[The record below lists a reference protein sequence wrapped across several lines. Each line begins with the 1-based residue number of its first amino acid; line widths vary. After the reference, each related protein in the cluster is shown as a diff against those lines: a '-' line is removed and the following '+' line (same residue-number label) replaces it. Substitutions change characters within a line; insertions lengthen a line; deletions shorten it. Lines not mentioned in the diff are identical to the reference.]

1 MTDAAVSGE
10 RFEFGRVVGQTF
22 SLIGRNFVWFLLL
35 ALIFVGVPDFG
46 VFYAQGYIFQSQP
59 DLYGWVT
66 FGGAVV
72 ALVTTYILQGALTR
86 AAVDDLSGR
95 GVRLGAA
102 IGAGFANFFPL
113 FIVAILVGLGVFLGF
128 IALIVPAILLA
139 VRWAVAA
146 PALVMERVGP
156 TGAMGRSADL
166 TEGHRWAIFGLLLL
180 YLVFAYALQIGLALL
195 ITSMGAT
202 LQDRVVLS
210 TPGLLFGVLNA
221 AVSAVVTL
229 ISTVGTASLYFELRR
244 VKDGVGVEDLAKV
257 FD

>member
-22 SLIGRNFVWFLLL
+22 SLIGKNFVWFLLL
-35 ALIFVGVPDFG
+35 ALIFVGIPRFG
-46 VFYAQGYIFQSQP
+46 VSYAQAYFLQSRP
-59 DLYGWVT
+59 ELFGWVT

-102 IGAGFANFFPL
+102 IGDGFANFFPL
-113 FIVAILVGLGVFLGF
+113 FIVAILVGLGVGLGF
-128 IALIVPAILLA
+128 IALIVPALVLA

-146 PALVMERVGP
+146 PAVVMERVGP
-156 TGAMGRSADL
+156 TGAMGRSAEL

-202 LQDRVVLS
+202 LEDRIALS
-210 TPGLLFGVLNA
+210 MSGFIVGALGA
-221 AVSAVVTL
+221 ASSAVVTL
-229 ISTVGTASLYFELRR
+229 ISSVGTASLYFELRR